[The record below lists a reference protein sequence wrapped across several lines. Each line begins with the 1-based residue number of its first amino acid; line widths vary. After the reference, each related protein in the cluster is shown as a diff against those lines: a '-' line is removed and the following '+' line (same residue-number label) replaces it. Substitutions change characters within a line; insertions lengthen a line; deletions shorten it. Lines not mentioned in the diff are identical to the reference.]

1 MKTSNI
7 SYLRNHLSEVLSCV
21 KEGETVL
28 VLDRKKPVACLTP
41 YTPEGDALTTR
52 MKELQNQGLLTHEP
66 SDRLPKMP
74 KPLKLSKSVD
84 VVRYILDDREG
95 L

>member
-41 YTPEGDALTTR
+41 YAPEGDALTTR
-52 MKELQNQGLLTHEP
+52 LQELQHQGLLRHEP
-66 SDRLPKMP
+66 FHAVPKRS
-74 KPLKLSKSVD
+74 KPMKLSKPVD
-84 VVRYILDDREG
+84 VVRYLLEERETS
-95 L
+95 